1 VTEASPEADQLD
13 DPAPFRPLAVYVAV
27 VYVASRL
34 LTMLAAATVATLRP
48 GIGLTDVL
56 LISDGGWY
64 LQIAESGY
72 DRHIVEVGG
81 VVQQT
86 NVAFFPLFPLTIRVV
101 DAVLPGGAGLA
112 AVAIALVGGLVATLL
127 FALLVRRWW
136 GEGAARRAALLF
148 AFFPGSLAFSMAYSE
163 GLMLALAIGCLL
175 LLADERWLLAG
186 VAGGLATAARPTAA
200 GLIAAC
206 AAAALVAAR
215 RDRDPRPFVAP
226 VLAASGILGYFA
238 FLWHHTGD
246 ALAWFHAEEGWGQDF
261 GFAVLESVGDLF
273 DLSANGDD
281 VILTAGLLFLVAA
294 LVFLIVLRPPAMLVA
309 YSVTLVA
316 LLLPALF
323 GTVPRYLLV
332 AFPLLVPFAVRWSDR
347 HTGLLAACFAGGLV
361 LLPVY
366 MVPTWFDMVPYRIQL

>member
-1 VTEASPEADQLD
+1 
-13 DPAPFRPLAVYVAV
+13 
-27 VYVASRL
+27 
-34 LTMLAAATVATLRP
+34 
-48 GIGLTDVL
+48 
-56 LISDGGWY
+56 
-64 LQIAESGY
+64 
-72 DRHIVEVGG
+72 
-81 VVQQT
+81 
-86 NVAFFPLFPLTIRVV
+86 
-101 DAVLPGGAGLA
+101 
-112 AVAIALVGGLVATLL
+112 
-127 FALLVRRWW
+127 
-136 GEGAARRAALLF
+136 
-148 AFFPGSLAFSMAYSE
+148 
-163 GLMLALAIGCLL
+163 
-175 LLADERWLLAG
+175 
-186 VAGGLATAARPTAA
+186 
-200 GLIAAC
+200 LIAAC
-206 AAAALVAAR
+206 AAAAVVAAR

-261 GFAVLESVGDLF
+261 GFAVFESVGDLF

-294 LVFLIVLRPPAMLVA
+294 LAFLIALRPPAMLVA

-366 MVPTWFDMVPYRIQL
+366 MVPTCVDMVPYRIQL